1 MARDRWHYQVR
12 TALQK
17 EGWTITDDPYLIRV
31 PEVPYQIDLGA
42 ERIIAAEKGAEKIAI
57 EIKGFPD
64 LSFHHQFH
72 AAVGQYVNYLAN
84 MKTYEPDRALYL
96 AVPEIVYRTYFDLRA
111 VRTSIEHLS
120 LKYLV
125 FDPESETILLW
136 NPS

>member
-12 TALQK
+12 NALEK
-17 EGWTITDDPYLIRV
+17 DGWTITDDPYLIRV

-42 ERIIAAEKGAEKIAI
+42 AI

-96 AVPEIVYRTYFDLRA
+96 AVPEKVYRTYFDLRA

-120 LKYLV
+120 LKYFV
-125 FDPESETILLW
+125 FDPQSETILLW